1 MRRFLVLSAG
11 WALVACA
18 LPGIA
23 SAKDPSVNPALDA
36 ALRSEFPWARADG
49 RSGDLLEPGPLFVLR
64 KDGVA
69 TNPANAPFH
78 AQNNYKDGQVRRSA
92 LNIFAQDQATAGKFL
107 AGDAVY
113 ITKTEVKETSVVF
126 SLLSAADFGGMR
138 AKASVAFQ
146 FPKNFLATADIR
158 QVAAVVAELLEPAAP
173 PPPLP
178 ELVPSSDPAP
188 APAPIEI
195 GATLDRVLETL
206 GQPDIIADLGRK
218 QIYIYP
224 DCKVTFLDGIVAA
237 VE

>member
-11 WALVACA
+11 WALVVCA
-18 LPGIA
+18 LPGIGY
-23 SAKDPSVNPALDA
+23 AKDSPVNPALES

-49 RSGDLLEPGPLFVLR
+49 RSGDLIEPGPLFIVR
-64 KDGVA
+64 KDGIS

-92 LNIFAQDQATAGKFL
+92 LNIFAQDQATAGKLF

-113 ITKTEVKETSVVF
+113 ITKTEVKESSVVL

-158 QVAAVVAELLEPAAP
+158 QVAAVVAELLEPAGPPNAP
-173 PPPLP
+173 PEPIPP
-178 ELVPSSDPAP
+178 SDPAP
-188 APAPIEI
+188 APIAV
-195 GATLDRVLETL
+195 GATLDHVLETL

-224 DCKVTFLDGIVAA
+224 DCKVTFLDGIAAA